1 MDKKYL
7 AQIIA
12 TDNEGLQMIS
22 ACTAGAKVKV
32 ADIKYL
38 ASNKVFLLSIERT
51 KIETDQEDKKVNS
64 ICRFDFVDKV
74 KSKNIDQ
81 KNDDLALD
89 LIAIDYLKNKDDYEI
104 NLIFD
109 NNVLADGIELF
120 GYEKGGQDVL
130 FVINISKMIF
140 QDNGGQ
146 TFYSQPTSLKVMQG
160 ATIINEKTFDLQL
173 LNGQTVKCKQLSTRH
188 LKELIKTM
196 EATTKD
202 RLKRSHKK

>member
-32 ADIKYL
+32 TDIKYL
-38 ASNKVFLLSIERT
+38 SSNKVFLLSVERT
-51 KIETDQEDKKVNS
+51 KIETDQEDKKINS

-81 KNDDLALD
+81 KNNELVLE

-104 NLIFD
+104 NLIF
-109 NNVLADGIELF
+109 NNNAHIALTTETIEVRL
-120 GYEKGGQDVL
+120 EDQ
-130 FVINISKMIF
+130 
-140 QDNGGQ
+140 
-146 TFYSQPTSLKVMQG
+146 
-160 ATIINEKTFDLQL
+160 NE
-173 LNGQTVKCKQLSTRH
+173 
-188 LKELIKTM
+188 IK
-196 EATTKD
+196 D
-202 RLKRSHKK
+202 

>member
-38 ASNKVFLLSIERT
+38 ASNKVFLISIERT
-51 KIETDQEDKKVNS
+51 KIETDQEDKKINS
-64 ICRFDFVDKV
+64 VCRFDFVDKV

-81 KNDDLALD
+81 KNDDLALN

-109 NNVLADGIELF
+109 NNAHIALTTETIEVNL
-120 GYEKGGQDVL
+120 EDQ
-130 FVINISKMIF
+130 
-140 QDNGGQ
+140 
-146 TFYSQPTSLKVMQG
+146 
-160 ATIINEKTFDLQL
+160 NEI
-173 LNGQTVKCKQLSTRH
+173 KQ
-188 LKELIKTM
+188 
-196 EATTKD
+196 
-202 RLKRSHKK
+202 